1 MEQRCRTSERLTGR
15 CSVTMDDPDGDG
27 DDDEVWRFRNSS
39 GGAELGVDVRGL
51 LGLVLVVAEVE
62 EVEVDG
68 CAGSAELEGVHG
80 VAAALSRPH

>member
-1 MEQRCRTSERLTGR
+1 M
-15 CSVTMDDPDGDG
+15 
-27 DDDEVWRFRNSS
+27 FRISS

-51 LGLVLVVAEVE
+51 LGIILVVAEAE

-80 VAAALSRPH
+80 VAAFAVVPPPTPDFQRRKEGDLRGETVAAERRKEEES

>member
-1 MEQRCRTSERLTGR
+1 M
-15 CSVTMDDPDGDG
+15 
-27 DDDEVWRFRNSS
+27 FRNSS